1 MNRRTLRHTPAC
13 VLVAALLTGPA
24 QAASDSSAASID
36 RWVAVPDSELARL
49 RGGID
54 LGSAIAHFAIER
66 LVRIDGVVVARTQL
80 VITGLERLASG
91 VLPDIHLAGNLAN
104 LVQIGQGNA
113 LADLVGIDPASL
125 ASDPAAAP
133 ASGATGTASGT
144 NLASGSMARFG
155 DALARGVQTAA
166 GSASGAGAP
175 AAVPATAPPAGAATA
190 PPAVPAAGAAA
201 SVARSITV
209 PVGNT
214 GQVIV
219 VTAIPDASTLS
230 TSIQNSVQATRIET
244 QTSID
249 ATLNSL
255 SALRSADF
263 AASLRQQAIDSIRR

>member
-24 QAASDSSAASID
+24 QAASDSNAASID

-104 LVQIGQGNA
+104 LVQVGPGNA
-113 LADLVGIDPASL
+113 LADLVGI
-125 ASDPAAAP
+125 DPAAAP

-155 DALARGVQTAA
+155 DALARGVQTAT